1 MILTLLIIVPL
12 AALILISMARHIN
25 DRVLDMLSIAATGI
39 TAFLSISL
47 IAQIGAHG
55 PIIFSVGKWPANLGI
70 NLVMDGLSVFIAVI
84 VNVLAFLVAIYSVEY
99 MDRYHRKWKY
109 YSLFMLVMVGL
120 NGVLISGDLFNLFV
134 FREVALLSGYILS
147 SFNNEAENFEA
158 AFRYV
163 VLGSFSSMLIL
174 LAIAFIYAKVSSLS
188 LFDIAAGWNSSKTG
202 FELFVIILLIA
213 GYAMKAAQVPFHTW
227 VPDAYSSAPAPIAAL
242 YSGAMVK
249 TLGIYALVRIFYN
262 VIGVDSMTLTIF
274 ATLGVISILVG
285 VILALYQ
292 WDFKRLLAYHSI
304 SQIGYILLGLGLGTP
319 LGVIGGLFHL
329 LNHSVF
335 KPLLFLNAGS
345 IGYAA
350 GTKNLNDLGGLAS
363 KMPVTG
369 TTSMVASLSI
379 AGIPP
384 LNGFWS
390 KMIIIV
396 ACVQSHHYWFA
407 LFAVVG
413 SILTLSSFLKVQRY
427 IFYGH
432 LKEAWNNIKEVPLSM
447 TLPMAILAVLCV
459 FLGILLLPG
468 VYDDFLGLAVNVV
481 LNGKAYAMLAGGLV
495 K

>member
-1 MILTLLIIVPL
+1 MLLAFLIIAPL

-25 DRVLDMLSIAATGI
+25 DRVLDILSFAATGVN
-39 TAFLSISL
+39 AVLSISL
-47 IAQIGAHG
+47 VGLVAAHG
-55 PIIFSVGKWPANLGI
+55 PIVFKVGKWPLDLGI
-70 NLVMDGLSVFIAVI
+70 NLVMDGLSVFVAVI
-84 VNVLAFLVAIYSVEY
+84 VNVLAFLVSIYSVEY
-99 MDRYHRKWKY
+99 MARFTKKWKY
-109 YSLFMLVMVGL
+109 YSLFMLVMIGV
-120 NGVLISGDLFNLFV
+120 NGVLISGDLFNMFV
-134 FREVALLSGYILS
+134 FSEVALLSGYILS

-163 VLGSFSSMLIL
+163 VIGSFSSMLIL
-174 LAIAFIYAKVSSLS
+174 LAIAFIYAKVSSVS
-188 LFDIAAGWNSSKTG
+188 LFDIAAGWNASKTG
-202 FELFVIILLIA
+202 FELFTIILLIA
-213 GYAMKAAQVPFHTW
+213 GFAMKAAQVPFHTW
-227 VPDAYSSAPAPIAAL
+227 APDAYSSAPAPIAAL
-242 YSGAMVK
+242 YAGAVIK
-249 TLGIYALVRIFYN
+249 ALGIYALVRLFYN
-262 VIGVDSMTLTIF
+262 VIGMDSLTLTIF

-304 SQIGYILLGLGLGTP
+304 SQIGYIMLGFGLGTP

-350 GTKNLNDLGGLAS
+350 GTQNLTDLRGLAG

-369 TTSMVASLSI
+369 TTSMIASLSI
-379 AGIPP
+379 SGIPP

-407 LFAVVG
+407 FFAVVG

-432 LKEAWNNIKEVPLSM
+432 LKETWNNIKEVPLLM

-468 VYDDFLGLAVNVV
+468 VYDDFLGLAVKAV
-481 LNGKAYAMLAGGLV
+481 LDGKAYALLAGGSL